1 MVAMGILPQ
10 DFASHGY
17 RDALLSFWLQSC
29 AVLYERSCFLLYEQC
44 SIMVWNQCGVACCRC
59 TQERKKSTKNA
70 RENSQK
76 WAKSGYKSSQNR
88 PWGALGGHPGPK
100 TASDT
105 KKVVFGYPF
114 WPPGSTLLGA
124 FSAHVA
130 IQGRPEAQKLGF
142 WKDLVARSFFEQI

>member
-29 AVLYERSCFLLYEQC
+29 SVLYERSCFLLYEQC

-105 KKVVFGYPF
+105 KKLLLGPLFGPQGAPF
-114 WPPGSTLLGA
+114 WEPFRLMLPSRAVLKRKNEDFGRIWLLGH
-124 FSAHVA
+124 FLN
-130 IQGRPEAQKLGF
+130 RF
-142 WKDLVARSFFEQI
+142 